1 MKRSKKRFLA
11 SFSIVTLLAPML
23 LNSVEIFA
31 EDYATSTPTE
41 TTQTMDPSFS
51 EDFSV
56 ESTESSLPS
65 ETSEL
70 STEETFSTT
79 DESFFPEDSSF
90 PEDDVVVD
98 SSTEIPDFSDSSL
111 EEESSSDVEND
122 TPDHD
127 WTGGIGLDDL
137 EIDQTI
143 DERFTLSPANI
154 IKHSTNPDYVLQTK
168 DGLLSLKLTTNYYF
182 SSYTGYDSK
191 NDILNVFAAGVISLT
206 DSNSGDLYSF
216 SDSQGEINVYDFG
229 DETEQTF
236 YFKDK
241 KGKVTEYNLTLA
253 IEELSISTEKEVK
266 MAKETS
272 GKVIKTEDGLV
283 KLTLDY
289 ESFSWNIQ
297 TTTNDWQVLNDDLND
312 DTESYILDKRYEEL
326 SYHIAIY
333 SEKLQQV
340 KAYSFKVDRV
350 ISESDVI
357 DHEINITLSK
367 NNQFSFANEFYQ
379 TYDDLLPG
387 LSILGYYRYSDFY
400 LEINKDYEEDYYRD
414 NQLRYGETDGNRDY
428 VSYLEKISTEYV
440 LDENGDYVDTIE
452 KKMRIKLN
460 IHLDNTTEI
469 DESLEKPFTFTLEH
483 EDLVLNSKE
492 DQPYE
497 IDLSYGGPSD
507 LTETFRIGYL
517 NTNDFDDG
525 KDVVYKGDYVEVYES
540 SDSVSSLNEVEP
552 GKFIGYSNYGIPL
565 HFNILNG
572 PQAHSETVSVPIG
585 RKTNWEKPTEVSP
598 QSDENFRISGYRD
611 GLSYYLSFD
620 YDYDGLHY
628 YESAQDWIY
637 NTPLDSKV
645 VDQKIYKR
653 KHATGK
659 IVAIY
664 TVQFQFDTIDYQ
676 LQAPLEITI
685 PKKLGFNRV
694 YLETPDGEAVLVGSS
709 DEYDE
714 ENFSYHVYAFPTKQG
729 EKNKTL
735 LYYNGY
741 HWPNDSESETTED
754 NFLYTETQN
763 GIFKKYPVTVIP
775 EVNGEN
781 PTIREYY
788 EFDIK
793 ATSQELLQVKP
804 NSEYFTHGKPFDL
817 AYSDYESTY
826 VSIYLDREN
835 AFRAHDKST
844 PADERFILFYQ
855 GALPFKKVSHNRY
868 QLIDEYL
875 SFVYNL
881 TITDG
886 AVSDILPTKLE
897 LSKEKVTIAAGSTA
911 TISATITPKDATNQ
925 SLTWTSKD
933 EKIATVKNGV
943 ISGLKEGKTTITAET
958 VNGLKQSIAVT
969 VEKEAEVPIIK
980 EEIKDE
986 SGSGISVSAPE
997 GVLPKGAELKVEP
1010 IKPTNDVHQQLD
1022 KLTEGK
1028 FVLFDIKLE
1037 NSGQHVQPNGMVAV
1051 RVPIP
1056 TGFDPAKIKMYHF
1069 DEVTGKRTALKGW
1082 VEGAYYVFETD
1093 HFSYYSLVEEEP
1105 EEEKEDNAD
1114 LPEVNKQ
1121 SLEALIL
1128 KAEALKQGDYTAET
1142 WLLFTEKL
1150 RAAQG
1155 TAANKLATEA
1165 EVKIALDALAA
1176 AIAGLVKESGETDI
1190 KEPED
1195 DTTDTEGTD
1204 ASTDRKP
1211 VVEESVMQDSTENDT
1226 IVNGETNPSTSE
1238 QDSPIV
1244 ENVKNETEK
1253 PKPSEHVLPQL
1264 GEGTTLTLTITG
1276 VLLIVLA
1283 SLLYYRRRDS

>member
-98 SSTEIPDFSDSSL
+98 SSTEIPDFSDSSF
-111 EEESSSDVEND
+111 EEEPSSDVEND

-168 DGLLSLKLTTNYYF
+168 DGLLSLTLDTDYYF
-182 SSYTGYDSK
+182 SSYPGYDSK
-191 NDILNVFAAGVISLT
+191 NDILNASAAGVISLT

-216 SDSQGEINVYDFG
+216 SGSQGEINVYDFG
-229 DETEQTF
+229 YETEQTF

-253 IEELSISTEKEVK
+253 IEELSISTEKKVK

-297 TTTNDWQVLNDDLND
+297 TTTNDWQVLNYDA
-312 DTESYILDKRYEEL
+312 ESYILDKRYEEL

-350 ISESDVI
+350 IAESDVI
-357 DHEINITLSK
+357 DHEIDITLSK
-367 NNQFSFANEFYQ
+367 NNQFRFANEFYQ

-387 LSILGYYRYSDFY
+387 LSVLGHYRYSDFY
-400 LEINKDYEEDYYRD
+400 LEIKSDSEENYYWND
-414 NQLRYGETDGNRDY
+414 ELRYGETDGNRDY
-428 VSYLEKISTEYV
+428 VSYLEKTWTENI

-497 IDLSYGGPSD
+497 IDLSYGGPSN
-507 LTETFRIGYL
+507 LTETFYIGYL
-517 NTNDFDDG
+517 NTNDFDEG
-525 KDVVYKGDYVEVYES
+525 KDVVYKDDYVEVNKDWDY
-540 SDSVSSLNEVEP
+540 VNRLHEVEP
-552 GKFIGYSNYGIPL
+552 GNLIGYSNYGIPL

-694 YLETPDGEAVLVGSS
+694 YLETPDGEVVLVGSS
-709 DEYDE
+709 ELQDDV
-714 ENFSYHVYAFPTKQG
+714 NFYYYSYAILTKQG
-729 EKNKTL
+729 EKNETDF
-735 LYYNGY
+735 YYNGY
-741 HWPNDSESETTED
+741 HWPPDSESETTED
-754 NFLYTETQN
+754 IFLYTETQD

-775 EVNGEN
+775 ETDGED
-781 PTIREYY
+781 PIAQEYY

-804 NSEYFTHGKPFDL
+804 NSDYIEYGKLFDL
-817 AYSDYESTY
+817 PYSDYETTY
-826 VSIYLDREN
+826 PRIYLDREN
-835 AFRAHDKST
+835 TFEAHDNST
-844 PADERFILFYQ
+844 PANERFVLLHQ
-855 GALPFKKVSHNRY
+855 GVLPFKKVSHNRY
-868 QLIDEYL
+868 QMKAEYL
-875 SFVYNL
+875 PFIYNL

-886 AVSDILPTKLE
+886 EVSDILPIKLE

-1010 IKPTNDVHQQLD
+1010 IKPTNDVHQKLD
-1022 KLTEGK
+1022 ELTEGK

-1105 EEEKEDNAD
+1105 EEEKEDNED
-1114 LPEVNKQ
+1114 LPDVNKQ
-1121 SLEALIL
+1121 SLEAVIL

-1204 ASTDRKP
+1204 DSTDRKP
-1211 VVEESVMQDSTENDT
+1211 VVEESVTQDSTENDT
-1226 IVNGETNPSTSE
+1226 IVNGATNPSTSE

-1264 GEGTTLTLTITG
+1264 GEDTTLTLTITG